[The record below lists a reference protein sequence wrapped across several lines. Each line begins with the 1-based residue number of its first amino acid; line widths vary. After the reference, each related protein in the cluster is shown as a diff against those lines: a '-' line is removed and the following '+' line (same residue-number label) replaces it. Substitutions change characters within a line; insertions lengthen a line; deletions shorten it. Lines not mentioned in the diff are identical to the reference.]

1 MQNKINIVREIKI
14 DQEVTGINDVSA
26 ITELGPE
33 KNEIRMT
40 TSMEK
45 TEGVGTRNAEAANTY
60 TINTPNWQHQKSNVS
75 QKAQEASDCGVLQRI
90 HTLQQKGSWNDSILS
105 HSSPKY

>member
-1 MQNKINIVREIKI
+1 MENKTTIVKEIKI
-14 DQEVTGINDVSA
+14 YQEVTGINDISA

-45 TEGVGTRNAEAANTY
+45 TEGVGTRNAEAVNTY
-60 TINTPNWQHQKSNVS
+60 TINTPIWQHQKSNVS
-75 QKAQEASDCGVLQRI
+75 QRAQGVRLQCSSE
-90 HTLQQKGSWNDSILS
+90 HS
-105 HSSPKY
+105 HPVAEGLLE